1 MGRTKESNIAG
12 ASEPM
17 YLWPVIPSGLDR
29 NDEGFYSKAKR
40 FSRRSNG
47 TERVRTLCL
56 LPLHK
61 TKFHSRSRPSCAR

>member
-1 MGRTKESNIAG
+1 MCFNIYEKGNRIRVENQRETVEKQTVRIQSDKSIAL
-12 ASEPM
+12 E
-17 YLWPVIPSGLDR
+17 WPCR
-29 NDEGFYSKAKR
+29 
-40 FSRRSNG
+40 